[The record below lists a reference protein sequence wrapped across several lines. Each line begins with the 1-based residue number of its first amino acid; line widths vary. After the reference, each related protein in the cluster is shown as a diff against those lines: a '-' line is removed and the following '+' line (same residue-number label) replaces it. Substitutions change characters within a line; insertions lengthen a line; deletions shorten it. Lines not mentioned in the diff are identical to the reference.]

1 MYLADLVWNTHDSLI
16 SVSSSSLPRLPRQG
30 ENKSKD
36 PFLLSPHVEQMD
48 MRDQLIQARVKID
61 ISISNQELL
70 IRGCRTNDLTW
81 MFEVW

>member
-48 MRDQLIQARVKID
+48 MRDQLIQARVYVGTYIA
-61 ISISNQELL
+61 S
-70 IRGCRTNDLTW
+70 
-81 MFEVW
+81 M